1 MQRFGPAE
9 TGSCS
14 LGAAVASQAA
24 GVQMKRQSA
33 VLLLLFQALLL
44 PATALAKPTV
54 NAAHLVTDSQ
64 KATLEL
70 TLNAAPDFHVFYLA
84 NPYRVVIDMEALD
97 WHAAAPGKTTAKALV
112 TGLRYGVQGSG
123 TSRLVLDLAAPA
135 RISDAH
141 YRRDKSGAMHLDI
154 SLQQVSAANFAGAM
168 NQYRAP
174 QKTTEDI
181 ADMSTAAGG
190 QAETRASKR
199 SSTQQA
205 ATQATPARQQQ
216 ASAAS
221 QGAAAAPTSKEVY
234 VPPLLSDADTALRS
248 NASTTQGDPLL
259 YQSPDG
265 YSLSYMHPPGSFF
278 GAGVTV
284 GMQF

>member
-1 MQRFGPAE
+1 
-9 TGSCS
+9 
-14 LGAAVASQAA
+14 
-24 GVQMKRQSA
+24 MKRQSA
-33 VLLLLFQALLL
+33 VLLLLFQVLLL
-44 PATALAKPTV
+44 PATALARPMV

-97 WHAAAPGKTTAKALV
+97 WRAAAPGKMTAKALV

-123 TSRLVLDLAAPA
+123 ASRLVLDLVAPA

-141 YRRDKSGAMHLDI
+141 YRRDKSGATHLDI
-154 SLQQVSAANFAGAM
+154 SLQQVSAANFAAAM

-174 QKTTEDI
+174 QKATEDI
-181 ADMSTAAGG
+181 AEMSTAAGG
-190 QAETRASKR
+190 QAGTKASR
-199 SSTQQA
+199 RNSTEQA
-205 ATQATPARQQQ
+205 ATQTTSASQLQ
-216 ASAAS
+216 ASATS
-221 QGAAAAPTSKEVY
+221 QGAAAHQGTTVGTTSKEVY
-234 VPPLLSDADTALRS
+234 VPPLLTDADTALRS

>member
-1 MQRFGPAE
+1 
-9 TGSCS
+9 
-14 LGAAVASQAA
+14 
-24 GVQMKRQSA
+24 MKRQSA

-44 PATALAKPTV
+44 PATALARPMV
-54 NAAHLVTDSQ
+54 NAAHLLADSQ

-97 WHAAAPGKTTAKALV
+97 WRAATPGKTAAKALV

-154 SLQQVSAANFAGAM
+154 SLQQVSAANFAAAM

-174 QKTTEDI
+174 QKATEDI

-190 QAETRASKR
+190 QAGTKARR
-199 SSTQQA
+199 RNSTEQA
-205 ATQATPARQQQ
+205 TTQATPSAPQQQ
-216 ASAAS
+216 ASAARQGTAAH
-221 QGAAAAPTSKEVY
+221 QGATVATTSKEVY
-234 VPPLLSDADTALRS
+234 VPPLLTDADTALRS